1 MDEKTCLFA
10 HGFEGVP
17 GGRKA
22 RYLRDTL
29 GIEVAAPH
37 MTTLGWTFEDQVAVL
52 LDAIDRQPDLRLLVG
67 SSMGGFATAVAASRR
82 PDRDLRVVLMAPAV
96 GIHAV
101 WAEQL
106 GDDGMK
112 LWEEM
117 GRIQY
122 HHKGVGKEV
131 MLPYRLWTQS
141 LANAGV
147 ALEHPTVVVHGL
159 DDEVIP
165 IERSLAFAKASP
177 GLRRFYAVRDGHRL
191 LESLDVMADGIELV
205 LA

>member
-1 MDEKTCLFA
+1 MESTACLFA

-17 GGRKA
+17 GGRKTA
-22 RYLRDTL
+22 YLRERL
-29 GIEVAAPH
+29 GLQVSAPH

-52 LDAIDRQPDLRLLVG
+52 LDAIDRDPELKLLVG

-96 GIHAV
+96 GIHQV
-101 WAEQL
+101 WADQL
-106 GDDGMK
+106 GEDGMK
-112 LWEEM
+112 LWAEM

-122 HHKGVGKEV
+122 HHKGVGQDV

-147 ALEHPTVVVHGL
+147 ALEHPLVVVHGV
-159 DDEVIP
+159 DDDVIP
-165 IERSLAFAKASP
+165 IERALAFAKASP
-177 GLRRFYAVRDGHRL
+177 GLRRFSGVRDGHRL
-191 LESLDVMADGIELV
+191 LESLDVMAEGIELA
-205 LA
+205 LG